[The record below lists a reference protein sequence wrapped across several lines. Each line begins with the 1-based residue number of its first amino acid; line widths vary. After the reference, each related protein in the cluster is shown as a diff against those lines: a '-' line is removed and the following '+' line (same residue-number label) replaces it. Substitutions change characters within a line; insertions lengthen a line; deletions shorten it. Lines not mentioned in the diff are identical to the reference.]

1 MILYKLAVINWN
13 SSVVLNQ
20 KPPMFFHFN
29 LGISFPME
37 RERKSLYLSKYFH
50 SEKIKKIRKVKN
62 KKKIKE
68 TDDWNSSGQLDK
80 YG

>member
-37 RERKSLYLSKYFH
+37 RERKSLYLCKYFH

-62 KKKIKE
+62 KKKKLKKPVIG
-68 TDDWNSSGQLDK
+68 TVQAN
-80 YG
+80 